1 LAELCLT
8 AGDQKSSERKAKSR
22 FIVRIR
28 GLVHGVGFR
37 PFVYRVANEFG
48 VRGWVANDGEGVVIE
63 VEGSEDDVRKFLNA
77 IGKKKPPLS
86 QITNISVARAAFVGY
101 QAFQIKPSTE
111 AEEIRVMVLP
121 DLATCAE
128 CMREVR
134 DPKARRYRYPFTNCT
149 NCGPRFSIIKALPY
163 DRPRTTMA
171 KFGMCSECRREYT
184 NVLDRRFHAQP
195 IACPRCGPRVWLAD
209 KRGEELAGGSR
220 AIEEAARQLR
230 LGKIIAMKGLG
241 GFLLLCDATNP
252 GAVVELRRR
261 KRREEKPFAVMML
274 DLDSIERYCM
284 IGELERELLTS
295 YQSPI
300 VLLRKR
306 EECDIA
312 DAVAPNNPFL
322 GVMLPYTPL
331 HHLIINEA
339 KIPLVA
345 TSGNLSDEPI
355 AKDNSEALE
364 RLGGIADLF
373 LMHNRDI
380 ERRIDDSVL
389 RVVGGDILML
399 RRARGYSPAHL
410 RVPRLKGRRILALGG
425 HLKNVVAI
433 SKDGEVILSQ
443 HVGDLDTKPAIQA
456 FRVAVNSLKEL
467 YRFDPEAVAVDMHP
481 RYFSTRY
488 GFEAGLPVV
497 EVQHHHAHVVSC
509 AAERSLKFPVFGVAW
524 DGVGYG
530 ADGEAWGSEFLV
542 ATPEGFECL
551 AHLSSF
557 PLPGGEAS
565 VRKPCRSATGLLW
578 EIFGRDAPEII
589 RLTKTAKT
597 MPEREVELN
606 MEMAE
611 KGINSPRVRGVG
623 RFFDAV
629 ASILG
634 VRQICSFEGQAAM
647 ELEYLAW
654 KSFESRQGLKSYAF
668 DITGTRTRIVT
679 LGKVVDGIIHDLNS
693 GEETSTI
700 SLRFHLTLAEII
712 RELFHELGEGLPLV
726 LSGGVFQNTLLVSLV
741 KKALATD
748 GTEVHTHRLVPPND
762 GGISLGQAVIADARL

>member
-1 LAELCLT
+1 
-8 AGDQKSSERKAKSR
+8 
-22 FIVRIR
+22 
-28 GLVHGVGFR
+28 
-37 PFVYRVANEFG
+37 VANEFG
-48 VRGWVANDGEGVVIE
+48 IRGWIANNGEGVVIE
-63 VEGSEDDVRKFLNA
+63 AEGSEGDVRKFLNA
-77 IGKKKPPLS
+77 IGERKPPLS
-86 QITNISVARAAFVGY
+86 QITSISVTRAALVEY
-101 QAFQIKPSTE
+101 QAFQIRPSTG
-111 AEEIRVMVLP
+111 AEEIKVMVLP
-121 DLATCAE
+121 DLATCTE

-134 DPKARRYRYPFTNCT
+134 DPKARRHKYPFTNCT

-171 KFGMCSECRREYT
+171 KFEMCSECRREYT
-184 NVLDRRFHAQP
+184 NALDRRFHAQP

-209 KRGEELAGGSR
+209 KRGEGLAGESQ
-220 AIEEAARQLR
+220 AIEEAAHQLR

-252 GAVVELRRR
+252 GAVAELRRR
-261 KRREEKPFAVMML
+261 KRRGEKPFAVMMP
-274 DLDSIERYCM
+274 DLDSIEKYCVV
-284 IGELERELLTS
+284 GELERELLTS

-306 EECDIA
+306 EECNIA
-312 DAVAPNNPFL
+312 DAVAPSNPLL

-331 HHLIINEA
+331 HHLIISEA
-339 KIPLVA
+339 EIPLVA

-410 RVPRLKGRRILALGG
+410 RVPQLKGRRILALGG

-456 FRVAVNSLKEL
+456 FRTAVNSLKEL

-488 GFEAGLPVV
+488 GFEVGLPVV
-497 EVQHHHAHVVSC
+497 EVQHHHAHVISC
-509 AAERSLKFPVFGVAW
+509 AAERSLEFPVFGVAW

-530 ADGEAWGSEFLV
+530 TDGEAWGSEFLV
-542 ATPEGFECL
+542 ATPERFECL

-565 VRKPCRSATGLLW
+565 VRKPWKSAIGLLW

-589 RLTKTAKT
+589 RPTKTAKAI
-597 MPEREVELN
+597 PGREVELN
-606 MEMAE
+606 MKMAE
-611 KGINSPRVRGVG
+611 KGINSPRVRGIG

-634 VRQICSFEGQAAM
+634 VRQVCSFEGQAAM

-654 KSFESRQGLKSYAF
+654 KSFENCRELKPYTF
-668 DITGTRTRIVT
+668 DTTDTRTRTIT
-679 LGKVVDGIIHDLNS
+679 LGKIVEGIIHDLNS
-693 GEETSTI
+693 GGETSAI

-712 RELFHELGEGLPLV
+712 KELFHELGEGLPLV
-726 LSGGVFQNTLLVSLV
+726 LSGGVFQNTLLISLV
-741 KKALATD
+741 KKALAAD
-748 GTEVHTHRLVPPND
+748 GIEVHTHRLVPPND
-762 GGISLGQAVIADARL
+762 GGISLGQVVIADARL